1 MMKLKTKHYVIEK
14 EYPVDRQ
21 TAWDLLA
28 DNNRLNDAIGLFPV
42 KFKPSKTEATGLFYR
57 EAAAK
62 VMGVVP
68 MTWKSMPF
76 EWQELEYYT
85 TERKYL
91 AGPLDYYIL
100 TLEFFEVG
108 DEQKPRTKVRLTAE
122 FAPKNLLGY
131 AGIQATGVP
140 ALKKI
145 MAFLDDFEQE
155 TAETAPRANKRAPKV
170 NTEQLESLSKQL
182 AVYPVVPEFVARL
195 KHYLTESTDQDAAE
209 IVPKNLATLWQMPVE
224 EVLRGMLYATK
235 TGLLEL
241 SWHVIC
247 PNCRVSK
254 ADFRALSD
262 LEQQFHCDLCG
273 VSYDAD
279 FDQSVELH
287 FSVHPN
293 VRTAYAEVYC
303 VGSPLITPHVI
314 AQRIVRAG
322 QAVNFKP
329 LAGNTPMRLR
339 VLQLNDQIRIDQTG
353 AFRYTKSGWTEQSRE
368 ASDISIVNDSAKDI
382 VVALEYADWNKET
395 VTAAKVT
402 AMQEFRDLFSSEV
415 LAPGQKIAIG
425 HVTILFTDLK
435 GSTALYEEAGDAN
448 AYGRVRGHFD
458 FLTEQIKQNSGSVVK
473 TIGDAVMAVFSKP
486 ADGVKAALAIQE
498 KLGAFNEQTNDT
510 LLLRLGL
517 FSGPAIAVNSNDR
530 LDYFGRTVNLAARVQ
545 GQGDAGEVIISQAL
559 VEQPDV
565 AALLSSP
572 LLSIEPFS
580 AELKGIEGEQALV
593 RLRLR
598 ELAQTEAG

>member
-1 MMKLKTKHYVIEK
+1 MTLKSKHYTIEK

-21 TAWDLLA
+21 TAWELLA

-42 KFKPSKTEATGLFYR
+42 KFQPNKTEATGLIYR

-68 MTWKSMPF
+68 MTWKSLPF

-85 TERKYL
+85 TERQYL
-91 AGPLDYYIL
+91 DGPLNYYIL
-100 TLEFFEVG
+100 TLEFFEAG
-108 DEQKPRTKVRLTAE
+108 DTQQPRTKVRLTAE
-122 FAPKNLLGY
+122 FSPKNVLGY
-131 AGIQATGVP
+131 VGIQATGVP

-145 MAFLDDFEQE
+145 MAFLDDYEPQQTEQ
-155 TAETAPRANKRAPKV
+155 APRTNQRAPKV

-182 AVYPVVPEFVARL
+182 AAYPVAPEFVARL
-195 KHYLTESTDQDAAE
+195 KRYLTDSTEQDAAE
-209 IVPKNLATLWQMPVE
+209 IVPKNLAKQWGMSME

-235 TGLLEL
+235 IGLLEL

-254 ADFRALSD
+254 DNHRSLSE
-262 LEQQFHCDLCG
+262 LEQSFHCDLCG
-273 VSYDAD
+273 VAYDAN

-287 FSVHPN
+287 FSVHPT

-322 QAVNFKP
+322 QSVSFKP
-329 LAGNTPMRLR
+329 VAGHTPMRLR
-339 VLQLNDQIRIDQTG
+339 VLQLNDQIRIGQTG
-353 AFRYTKSGWTEQSRE
+353 AFWYTASGWIEQSRE
-368 ASDISIVNDSAKDI
+368 ASDIAITNDSAKDI
-382 VVALEYADWNKET
+382 VVALEHADWNEET

-435 GSTALYEEAGDAN
+435 GSTALYEESGDAN

-458 FLTEQIKQNSGSVVK
+458 FLTEHIKQNSGSVVK

-498 KLGAFNEQTNDT
+498 KLDAFNEQTHDT
-510 LLLRLGL
+510 LLLRVGL

-545 GQGDAGEVIISQAL
+545 GQGDAGEVIISRSL
-559 VEQPDV
+559 FEQPDV
-565 AALLSSP
+565 AKLLEGQS
-572 LLSIEPFS
+572 LSIESFT
-580 AELKGIEGEQALV
+580 AELKGIEGEQDLV
-593 RLRLR
+593 RLRMH
-598 ELAQTEAG
+598 EMAHIEAG

>member
-1 MMKLKTKHYVIEK
+1 MTLKSKHYTIEK

-21 TAWDLLA
+21 TAWEQLA

-42 KFKPSKTEATGLFYR
+42 KFQPNKTEATGLIYR

-62 VMGVVP
+62 VMRVVP
-68 MTWKSMPF
+68 MTWKSLPF

-85 TERKYL
+85 TERQYL
-91 AGPLDYYIL
+91 DGPLNYYIL
-100 TLEFFEVG
+100 TLEFFEVSEG
-108 DEQKPRTKVRLTAE
+108 EKPRTKVRLTAE
-122 FAPKNLLGY
+122 FSPKNVLGY
-131 AGIQATGVP
+131 VGIQATGVP

-145 MAFLDDFEQE
+145 MAFLDDYQPQQIEQ
-155 TAETAPRANKRAPKV
+155 APRTNQRAPKV

-182 AVYPVVPEFVARL
+182 TKYPVAPEFAARL
-195 KHYLTESTDQDAAE
+195 KHYLNNSTEQDAAE
-209 IVPKNLATLWQMPVE
+209 IVPKNLAKLWNMPMD

-254 ADFRALSD
+254 DNHRSLSE
-262 LEQQFHCDLCG
+262 LEQSFHCDLCG
-273 VSYDAD
+273 VAYDAN

-287 FSVHPN
+287 FSVHPT

-322 QAVNFKP
+322 QAVSFKP
-329 LAGNTPMRLR
+329 VAGHTPMRLR
-339 VLQLNDQIRIDQTG
+339 VLQLNDQIRIGQTG
-353 AFRYTKSGWTEQSRE
+353 AFCYTASGWVESSQET
-368 ASDISIVNDSAKDI
+368 ADIAIVNDSEKDI
-382 VVALEYADWNKET
+382 VVALEYADWSKET

-435 GSTALYEEAGDAN
+435 GSTALYEESGDAN
-448 AYGRVRGHFD
+448 AYGRVRRHFD
-458 FLTEQIKQNSGSVVK
+458 FLTEHIKQNSGSVVK

-486 ADGVKAALAIQE
+486 ADGVRAALAIQE
-498 KLGAFNEQTNDT
+498 KLDAFNAQTHDT
-510 LLLRLGL
+510 LLLRVGL

-545 GQGDAGEVIISQAL
+545 GQGDAGEVIISRAL
-559 VEQPDV
+559 FEQPDV
-565 AALLSSP
+565 AKLLEGQG
-572 LLSIEPFS
+572 LSIESFT

-593 RLRLR
+593 RLRMH
-598 ELAQTEAG
+598 EMAHIEAG